1 MLWQIRVCHPHVLH
15 PMLDMTHILS
25 IRPAVMADSVG
36 IAAVNIQSWKE
47 TYPGIMPAQRIDGM
61 NMESC
66 AKHWQANI
74 EGASYV
80 LVAEVNGSIVG
91 FASGGDN
98 YQYQGCETG
107 LGNACDCELGA
118 LYMLQQYHGRGIGKA
133 LFQQFTMQ
141 MRREQRKTMIVWVA
155 EKNKSTEFYAAMNGE
170 LVDRKILLVCEEPI
184 PVIGYQYT
192 L

>member
-1 MLWQIRVCHPHVLH
+1 MI
-15 PMLDMTHILS
+15 
-25 IRPAVMADSVG
+25 VMPIAYIVRAAETADIES

-74 EGASYV
+74 AGASYV

-98 YQYQGCETG
+98 YQYQDCETG
-107 LGNACDCELGA
+107 LGNTCDCELGA
-118 LYMLQQYHGRGIGKA
+118 LYLLQQYHGRGIGKA

-141 MRREQRKTMIVWVA
+141 MRREQRNTMIVWVA
-155 EKNKSTEFYAAMNGE
+155 EKNKSTGFYAAIGGE
-170 LVDRKILLVCEEPI
+170 LVDRKILIVCSEPI
-184 PVIGYQYT
+184 PVLGYRYT